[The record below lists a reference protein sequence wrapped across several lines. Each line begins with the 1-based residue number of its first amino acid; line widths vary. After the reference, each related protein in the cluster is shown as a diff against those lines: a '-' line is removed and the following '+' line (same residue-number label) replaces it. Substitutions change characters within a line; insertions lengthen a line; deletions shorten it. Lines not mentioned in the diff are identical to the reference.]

1 MSTLA
6 TNKLGTLSG
15 KADMSLPTTR
25 PASTKSAFLDSA
37 GNLTFEDSNVKCEFI
52 VVAGTAK
59 VVKILV
65 DVYTQNMDNVRT
77 AILTGTGST
86 DQAWGATLG
95 TWNLPSAIKSNY
107 FKDGN
112 VRWWDFYGNGSA
124 HGTSGNFQNAQFY
137 TNILD
142 SSQSVILG
150 DQSRTQNIGYSY
162 WKVESNT
169 TSSKGGSGATAY
181 WYNDNS
187 GSNSGNQGFGTGW
200 NQNDSSNIGVAP
212 WFYQFRLLP
221 WMNGYW
227 KLSGRFTAHGSSS
240 SYGPQ
245 KAWGYTQAQMQYT
258 VKKPASGN
266 YGDRAYMGAYPAGF
280 SVTSSSNNNSNKTY
294 GFTNMTL
301 TATIKPTDVVVA

>member
-15 KADMSLPTTR
+15 KADMSLPTAR
-25 PASTKSAFLDSA
+25 PTTTKSAFLDSS

-52 VVAGTAK
+52 VVAGTVK
-59 VVKILV
+59 VVKVLV

-77 AILTGTGST
+77 AILTGTGS
-86 DQAWGATLG
+86 DDIAYGATLG

-112 VRWWDFYGNGSA
+112 VRWWDLYANGSA
-124 HGTSGNFQNAQFY
+124 YGDSNGYQYAQFRI
-137 TNILD
+137 NILD
-142 SSQSVILG
+142 GSQAVILG
-150 DQSRTQNIGYSY
+150 DQSRTQNIAYSY
-162 WKVESNT
+162 WEVDGNT
-169 TSSKGGSGATAY
+169 STSKGGSGATGL

-187 GSNSGNQGFGTGW
+187 GSNSGNQGFASGW
-200 NQNDSSNIGVAP
+200 SNNSGGNIQVSP
-212 WFYQFRLLP
+212 WFYQARLIP

-227 KLSGRFTAHGSSS
+227 KLSGRHTSHGASS
-240 SYGPQ
+240 SYGPD

-280 SVTSSSNNNSNKTY
+280 SLTTGSGTSSTKTY

-301 TATIKPTDVVVA
+301 TASIKPTDVVVA